1 MNVLVV
7 GGAGYIGSHTVYE
20 LIRANHHVIVFDNL
34 STGHREFVPSKALFY
49 KGDITK
55 KEDLNVVFNKEKIDA
70 VMHFAAKIVVPESVE
85 QPLSYYYNN
94 VEGVRVLLE
103 VMKEHHVKTFIFS
116 STAAVYGEANGVCHE
131 EDELA
136 PINPYGETKLAVE
149 KMVKWAA
156 NAYQMHYVIF
166 RYFNVAG
173 ADKTLEIGYKVDK
186 PTHLIPIANEAALGI
201 RDHLDIYGDDYETRD
216 GTCIRDYVH
225 VTDLA
230 QAHVLGVEY
239 LYRGG
244 HSVIM
249 NLGSNQGF
257 SIKEVVKTLEGIH
270 PVKYQYADRR
280 PGDPAILVASNDKA
294 KNILGWSPKH
304 TLADMIKSDLD
315 FHKKT
320 QSTQ

>member
-20 LIRANHHVIVFDNL
+20 LIRAKHNVIVFDNL
-34 STGHREFVPSKALFY
+34 STGHRAFVPAKAKFY
-49 KGDITK
+49 EGDITV
-55 KEDLNVVFNKEKIDA
+55 KEDLKTVFENEKIDA

-85 QPLSYYYNN
+85 KPLEYYKNN

-103 VMKEHHVKTFIFS
+103 VMNDFSVKTFIFS
-116 STAAVYGEANGVCHE
+116 STAAVYGDAKGVCKE
-131 EDELA
+131 TDIPA

-149 KMVKWAA
+149 RMVKWTAK
-156 NAYQMHYVIF
+156 AYDMHYVIF

-186 PTHLIPIANEAALGI
+186 PTHLVPIANEAALGI
-201 RDHLDIYGDDYETRD
+201 RDHLDIYGNDYDTKD
-216 GTCIRDYVH
+216 GTCVRDFVH

-239 LYRGG
+239 LSRGG
-244 HSVIM
+244 ESQTI
-249 NLGSNQGF
+249 NLGSNNGF
-257 SIKEVVKTLEGIH
+257 SNLEVVKTLETIH
-270 PVKYQYADRR
+270 PVKYRFAKRR
-280 PGDPAILVASNDKA
+280 AGDPAILIASNDRA
-294 KNILGWSPKH
+294 KEILGWAPKLS
-304 TLADMIKSDLD
+304 LADMIKSDLE

-320 QSTQ
+320 LNM